1 MNLRKSL
8 TENLGVKVIAFV
20 VAVFIWF
27 NASGQQQMVRLRTV
41 PLVIGNLPDSLTVT
55 GSVTDRVEI
64 RVTGTRRQ
72 LLTLGFKRV
81 HALIDLSGARPGRQR
96 VTLSPGNI
104 QIPSGMDRRNVSV
117 ISPSFV
123 DLQIERLVTKRVQA
137 SLTTAGRISDDL
149 VMLDDGLSLEPAWIT
164 VRGPESTVGR
174 VRTIPTRPF
183 DLARV
188 RESTT
193 RAVALDFDPT
203 LLQCDPREVT
213 VTVEVSEKGQRVLA
227 NIPPTVLV
235 DSDDLDAVV
244 MPNAVSITL
253 EGPVAMLDTLSS
265 GDVSV
270 LLNLT
275 GRSAAQYTLAP
286 EVIVPA
292 GIELVGISVDS
303 LIVRLSDRQGSGA
316 P

>member
-27 NASGQQQMVRLRTV
+27 NASGQQEMVRLRTV
-41 PLVIGNLPDSLTVT
+41 PLVIGNVPDSLTIT
-55 GSVTDRVEI
+55 GAITDKVEI

-81 HALIDLSGARPGRQR
+81 HGFIDLSGARPGRQR
-96 VTLSPGNI
+96 VSLSPNNI

-123 DLQIERLVTKRVQA
+123 DLQLERLVIKRVQA
-137 SLTTAGRISDDL
+137 SLTTAGSIPDNL
-149 VMLDDGLSLEPAWIT
+149 VLLEDGLSVSPAWIT
-164 VRGPESTVGR
+164 VRGPETTVAR
-174 VRTIPTRPF
+174 VRTIPTKPL
-183 DLARV
+183 DLQRI
-188 RESTT
+188 RESTE
-193 RAVALDFDPT
+193 RVVALDFDPT
-203 LLQCDPREVT
+203 LLECDPREVT
-213 VTVEVSEKGQRVLA
+213 VTVRVSVRGQRVLA
-227 NIPPTVLV
+227 NVPLTVLV
-235 DSDDLDAVV
+235 DSDDVDAVV
-244 MPNAVSITL
+244 LPNAVSLTL
-253 EGPVAMLDTLSS
+253 EGPVALLDTLSS

-275 GRSAAQYTLAP
+275 GRPTAQYTLAP

-292 GIELVGISVDS
+292 GVELVGISVDS
-303 LIVRLSDRQGSGA
+303 LIVRLSKRSGSSA